1 MKFAP
6 IVPVAYLDLI
16 AERDYHLILPQLV
29 REYPDYATAYRKAE
43 GFKILDNGEA
53 EGQQGDPELLF
64 GIANDV
70 HAHEIVVPDTLQNFE
85 ATVGQVGAFAEL
97 AKRHPKYSYMAVLQG
112 SELADL
118 TACLVYFE
126 EQTWINRLAFPRIW
140 GPSFH
145 RGLRAA
151 MGESMAEEIQR
162 HFQGVH
168 CLGGNAFAREPVLLH
183 SMPGLNPIGGI
194 DTSMPAAAA
203 LAGIPLDKVIVA
215 PPRPEVFFEAEYN
228 AETHDLMK
236 YNIRVYDMWCGN

>member
-29 REYPDYATAYRKAE
+29 REYPDYGTAYRKAE

-64 GIANDV
+64 NIANGV
-70 HAHEIVVPDTLQNFE
+70 GVHEIVVPDTLEDIE
-85 ATVGQVGAFAEL
+85 ATIEQCLVFADL
-97 AKRHPKYSYMAVLQG
+97 AKRHPKYSYMGVIQG
-112 SELADL
+112 SNMGEI
-118 TACLVYFE
+118 TSCLIFFQS
-126 EQTWINRLAFPRIW
+126 QTWINRVAFPRIW
-140 GPSFH
+140 GPSIH

-183 SMPGLNPIGGI
+183 SMPGINPITGI

-215 PPRPEVFFEAEYN
+215 PARPEVFFEAEYD
-228 AETHDLMK
+228 AEIHDLMK
-236 YNIRVYDMWCGN
+236 YNIRVYDSWCGN